1 MQPVSRVAP
10 CKILLVDD
18 HEMILKLLEGLL
30 AAPSVT
36 FFRATNGE
44 DALRVARE
52 EQPDLVVMD
61 VCMPGMDGLEVC
73 DAIKRD
79 PALAA
84 TRVAL
89 MSAVIGERG
98 LRDGGIE
105 VGADAYFGKPFNSE
119 SVRRG
124 VSALLGCRS

>member
-1 MQPVSRVAP
+1 MQSTFAVTAR
-10 CKILLVDD
+10 KILLVDD

-36 FFRATNGE
+36 FFRASNGE
-44 DALRVARE
+44 EALRVVRRE
-52 EQPDLVVMD
+52 HPDLVVMD

-79 PALAA
+79 PDLAA

-98 LRDGGIE
+98 LRDGGAE

-124 VSALLGCRS
+124 VSALLGCG

>member
-1 MQPVSRVAP
+1 MASR
-10 CKILLVDD
+10 KILLVDD
-18 HEMILKLLEGLL
+18 HEMILSVLERLL

-36 FFRATNGE
+36 ILRAENGDE
-44 DALRVARE
+44 ALRLVRIE
-52 EQPDLVVMD
+52 HPDLVLMD

-79 PALAA
+79 PALST

-98 LRDGGIE
+98 LREGGDE
-105 VGADAYFGKPFNSE
+105 VGADAYFSKPFDSE
-119 SVRRG
+119 RIRRG
-124 VSALLGCRS
+124 VADLLGCPGA